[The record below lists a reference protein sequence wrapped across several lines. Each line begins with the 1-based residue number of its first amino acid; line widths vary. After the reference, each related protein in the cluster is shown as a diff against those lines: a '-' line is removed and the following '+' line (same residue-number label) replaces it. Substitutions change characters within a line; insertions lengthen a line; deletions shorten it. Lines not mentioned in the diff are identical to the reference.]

1 MGYTPSSCRYV
12 KIDPYNGVVIGT
24 VLDGTDTAAAL
35 LAADGSMLN
44 ASLLLLKNLPTDGSL
59 CDTGQVYRDGSTLK
73 IKT

>member
-44 ASLLLLKNLPTDGSL
+44 ASLLLLKTCPRTVPCATQGRF
-59 CDTGQVYRDGSTLK
+59 TGTAAH
-73 IKT
+73 